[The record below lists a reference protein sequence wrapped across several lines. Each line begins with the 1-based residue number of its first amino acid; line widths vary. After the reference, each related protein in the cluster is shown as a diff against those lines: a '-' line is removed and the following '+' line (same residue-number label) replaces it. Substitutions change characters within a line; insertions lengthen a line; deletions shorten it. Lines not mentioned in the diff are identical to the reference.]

1 MIMKRS
7 ATGASQIALVPI
19 GAERSADVSLEIEAG
34 DWLTEPAPTW
44 DNYED
49 VVTQIKYMYDYDVQ
63 EDKYKSEVFF
73 NNQEAISRYGGER
86 SQITLELAGISSDQF
101 GRGAGNVY
109 AEFLPTSARIFNL
122 LSNPL
127 RMWRGSIGTGQS
139 SLLDLGA
146 YVKCSSPHLR
156 DYSDNYGV
164 TDGIAMVRSIRQE
177 LMSEGCELEL
187 ITTGLT
193 AVAWNSS
200 ATVATM
206 PTSTTVTVNAND
218 FSSSSI
224 ADVSFFAVGDVV
236 DYVPKGAQDTAINGL
251 TISDITSNTI
261 TFTSAHTIS
270 VAGGT
275 LEPTTYANAS
285 DTHKSDAYLAS
296 SSDLLNSTD
305 DAKEYN

>member
-19 GAERSADVSLEIEAG
+19 GAERSADVALEITAD

-49 VVTQIKYMYDYDVQ
+49 IVTQIKYLYDYDVA

-73 NNQEAISRYGGER
+73 NNQEAITRYGGER
-86 SQITLELAGISSDQF
+86 SQITLELPGISSDQF

-127 RMWRGSIGTGQS
+127 RLWRGAIGTGHS

-164 TDGIAMVRSIRQE
+164 TNGVGMVRSIRQE
-177 LMSEGCELEL
+177 LMNEGCELEL

-193 AVAWNSS
+193 AVAWNST
-200 ATVATM
+200 ATVATV
-206 PTSTTVTVNAND
+206 PDTTSVTVNTD
-218 FSSSSI
+218 DYSTSDVD
-224 ADVSFFAVGDVV
+224 DVSFFAEGDVV
-236 DYVPKGAQDTAINGL
+236 DYVPKGAQDTAITGL
-251 TISDITSNTI
+251 TISNITGNTI
-261 TFTSAHTIS
+261 TFSSAHGITS
-270 VAGGT
+270 AGGT
-275 LEPTTYANAS
+275 LEPTSYANAS
-285 DTHKSDAYLAS
+285 DTHKADAYLADS
-296 SSDLLNSTD
+296 SNQLNSTD
-305 DAKEYN
+305 DAQEYN